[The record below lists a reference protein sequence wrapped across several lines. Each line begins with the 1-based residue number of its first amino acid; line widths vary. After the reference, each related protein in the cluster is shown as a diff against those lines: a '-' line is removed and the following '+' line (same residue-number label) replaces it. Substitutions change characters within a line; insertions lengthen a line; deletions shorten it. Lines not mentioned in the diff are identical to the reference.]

1 VLEFVAGQYLDVMR
15 WIIVWLATIL
25 AVFALYKAWTKRDA
39 TLVVVA
45 ISRCVV
51 AMLYCWLLFS
61 PTIFV
66 HYEERVLLKDSAFIM
81 IFIVDIISNMV
92 YFASRKY
99 QKEIDINKLH
109 ETLTKLEIKNQFILE
124 SCPVA
129 IYQYSIATFKY
140 IYVNPEFARI
150 MMKDRKDILYKP
162 VFENMPAEEVAR
174 AKASAIARLE
184 GKEAEIRKHRLHVT
198 TSTGE
203 ILAFDCESKIVYN
216 GEASILGY
224 ARLVE

>member
-1 VLEFVAGQYLDVMR
+1 VFDMFAKDYLDIMR

-25 AVFALYKAWTKRDA
+25 AGIAVYKAWTKRDA

-45 ISRCVV
+45 LSRCCV

-61 PTIFV
+61 PEIFIG
-66 HYEERVLLKDSAFIM
+66 YSERIFLKDSAFIM
-81 IFIVDIISNMV
+81 IFIVDLVSNLV
-92 YFASRKY
+92 YLASRKY
-99 QKEIDINKLH
+99 QKEIDINTLH
-109 ETLTKLEIKNQFILE
+109 ETLTKLEVKNQFILE
-124 SCPVA
+124 ACPVA

-140 IYVNPEFARI
+140 VYVNPEFARL
-150 MMKDRKDILYKP
+150 MKKDRKDILYKP
-162 VFENMPAEEVAR
+162 VFQGMPDEEVAR

-184 GKEAEIRKHRLHVT
+184 GKEHEIRKHRLHVT

-203 ILAFDCESKIVYN
+203 ILSFDCESKIVYN
-216 GEASILGY
+216 GEATILGY

>member
-1 VLEFVAGQYLDVMR
+1 MLAKDYLDTMR

-25 AVFALYKAWTKRDA
+25 AMIALYKAWAKKDA

-45 ISRCVV
+45 ISRCLV

-61 PTIFV
+61 PTIFA

-81 IFIVDIISNMV
+81 IFIVDLISNMV
-92 YFASRKY
+92 YLASRKY
-99 QKEIDINKLH
+99 QKEIDLNRLH
-109 ETLTKLEIKNQFILE
+109 ETLTHLEIKNQFILE
-124 SCPVA
+124 ACPVA

-140 IYVNPEFARI
+140 VYVNPEFARI
-150 MMKDRKDILYKP
+150 MQKDRKDILYKP
-162 VFENMPAEEVAR
+162 VFVNMPEEEIAR

-184 GKEAEIRKHRLHVT
+184 GKEDEIRKHRLHVT

-203 ILAFDCESKIVYN
+203 ILSFDCTSKIVYN
-216 GEASILGY
+216 GEATILGY